1 MLLGT
6 FIVQGTTATKV
17 KVLTK
22 DCILQSLG
30 RTIFYTCP
38 TCMEMNKLQKEY
50 TLPSYIINL
59 VLKIGDIRLHFCVT
73 RDKIKSQDDNM
84 TWEIKMRTILFFS
97 HPNSFLGGLI
107 PRFGGVLNGLFV
119 PSIFFHQSKV
129 LGPFHTRSQNQG

>member
-1 MLLGT
+1 
-6 FIVQGTTATKV
+6 
-17 KVLTK
+17 
-22 DCILQSLG
+22 
-30 RTIFYTCP
+30 
-38 TCMEMNKLQKEY
+38 MEMNKLQKEY